1 MAVVSVARTFPYRGD
16 SWRAPMRVRK
26 KLPFPLAA
34 QKAFQIMFEE
44 SPTAVYAGTPHWRKK
59 MMKGVI
65 GGPVL
70 A

>member
-1 MAVVSVARTFPYRGD
+1 
-16 SWRAPMRVRK
+16 MRVRK

-34 QKAFQIMFEE
+34 QKAFQIMVEE
-44 SPTAVYAGTPHWRKK
+44 SPAAVYAGTPHWRKK